1 MAMSRQDAINDALA
15 RLSDLG
21 FTYGPNYAE
30 HGPMAAEAIS
40 TLGHND
46 AVADWVEA
54 YKKDHRPH
62 PLPPRCQP
70 IDGADEQQWRSAL
83 GNRSRLSDWY
93 DHFRQELST
102 DASHDVVRRW
112 APRLIDGHAGALTHG
127 LIRTSHA
134 LRGLP
139 LDGEPTQLQLDELA
153 RGLAYWAG
161 TYQTPSRRVDP
172 TPLVAL
178 PDAAQD
184 GAGTALSRHTAFL
197 GRVLLAHIDR
207 PMTPVIQLVHTIT
220 SAGAIRTLLPLLPYE
235 FAEDAYNAAKQVSAD
250 ILARVVSAPLALTD
264 AEPSRCQLQWDDLA
278 ARAVAHRDEHVIKLT
293 DACLH
298 EDFIRPDP
306 VYRAVAEAIQHCLPA
321 WS

>member
-40 TLGHND
+40 TLGYND

-70 IDGADEQQWRSAL
+70 IDDADEQQWRPAL

-93 DHFRQELST
+93 DHFRQELAAN
-102 DASHDVVRRW
+102 ASHDVVRRW

-139 LDGEPTQLQLDELA
+139 VEGKPTQLQLDELA

-161 TYQTPSRRVDP
+161 TYQMPSRRVDP

-184 GAGTALSRHTAFL
+184 GAGIALCRHTAFL

-220 SAGAIRTLLPLLPYE
+220 SAAAIRTLLPLLPCE
-235 FAEDAYNAAKQVSAD
+235 FAEDAYEAAQRVSAD
-250 ILARVVSAPLALTD
+250 ILARVVSAPPAMTN
-264 AEPSRCQLQWDDLA
+264 AEPPHCQLQWDDLA

-306 VYRAVAEAIQHCLPA
+306 IYRAVAEAIQRCLPA

>member
-46 AVADWVEA
+46 AVAGWVEA

-70 IDGADEQQWRSAL
+70 IDGADEQQWRPAL

-93 DHFRQELST
+93 DHFRQELT
-102 DASHDVVRRW
+102 ADTTHDVVRKW

-139 LDGEPTQLQLDELA
+139 LDGKPTQLQLDELA

-161 TYQTPSRRVDP
+161 TYQMPSRHTDP
-172 TPLVAL
+172 TPLATS
-178 PDAAQD
+178 PDVAQD
-184 GAGTALSRHTAFL
+184 GAGAALSRHTAFL
-197 GRVLLAHIDR
+197 GRLLLAHIER
-207 PMTPVIQLVHTIT
+207 PMTPVIQLIHTIT
-220 SAGAIRTLLPLLPYE
+220 SAAAIRTLLPLLPCE
-235 FAEDAYNAAKQVSAD
+235 FAEDAYEAAQRVSAD
-250 ILARVVSAPLALTD
+250 ILARAATAPLAKPN
-264 AEPSRCQLQWDDLA
+264 AELPHCQLPWDDLA
-278 ARAVAHRDEHVIKLT
+278 ARAVAHGDEHVIKLT

-306 VYRAVAEAIQHCLPA
+306 VYRAVAEAIQRRLPA
-321 WS
+321 GS